1 MPAMD
6 SSLTSR
12 IWPWLPVFR
21 AVAETEHLPTAAR
34 RLHLTTPALS
44 RTVRLLEEALGQPV
58 FDRVGR
64 RIVLNQAGRL
74 LLDATRHAMIRVQD
88 ALAALDA
95 DPTRGPLRV
104 SALGVLTHDVVLD
117 ALLDLKARYPDL
129 DPHLL
134 NLRTRDAN
142 EALLAGEL
150 ELAFYYEPVTVE
162 GLDVAHLGD
171 LGASVYCGRSHPLF
185 GVDAPLPIL
194 QAHAFSVP
202 AVGDT
207 GRVMDGWPVHL
218 SRRIGLR
225 ITLLTSNLQV
235 ALSGRFLT
243 VLPDITAAPH
253 LKAGDLWRFR
263 ADVIPPIPVFVA
275 RRGSAGREGPARELV
290 EVVRGRLDPLD
301 RILGERTTP

>member
-1 MPAMD
+1 MIRRMD
-6 SSLTSR
+6 VSLTAR

-21 AVAETEHLPTAAR
+21 VVAETEHLPTAAR

-64 RIVLNQAGRL
+64 RIVLNPAGRAL
-74 LLDATRHAMIRVQD
+74 LEATRSAMLRVQD
-88 ALAALDA
+88 VVGALES
-95 DPTRGPLRV
+95 DPGRGPLRV

-117 ALLDLKARYPDL
+117 ALLGLKARYPEL
-129 DPHLL
+129 APHLL

-162 GLDVAHLGD
+162 GLVVEPLGQ
-171 LGASVYCGRSHPLF
+171 LGASIYCGRSHPLF
-185 GVDAPLPIL
+185 GAPAQLETL
-194 QAHAFSVP
+194 LAHDFSVP
-202 AVGDT
+202 AIGDT

-218 SRRIGLR
+218 ERRIGLR

-243 VLPDITAAPH
+243 VLPDITASPH
-253 LKAGDLWRFR
+253 AAVGDLWRFPP
-263 ADVIPPIPVFVA
+263 DVVEPIPVFVA
-275 RRGSAGREGPARELV
+275 RRSAARAAGPIAELTESVRGCLQSFRAAGRPA
-290 EVVRGRLDPLD
+290 
-301 RILGERTTP
+301 